1 MLLQKVSENMKEW
14 GHKRMNMK
22 VYKVMI
28 SNSIQQ
34 MFIYRT
40 TSLLIVVFGLIFY
53 LFELF
58 SGFVYFQYTDNIMG
72 WTKWDYFSLITTA
85 TIIMYGYNFFFVW
98 GDSTLDEEILE
109 GKLDY
114 IFLRPINSFW
124 YYSLYRIDFPSLIN
138 ILTGIAVQSYI
149 IYREKVGGLQIL
161 MYIVSVIMGVWFIFL
176 FNHLTVTVAF
186 WKEKANELTWVPE
199 ILTDFSSRPASI
211 YPKIIRFFMIWV
223 IPILTSINLPVDILR
238 GKINIMSMFWY
249 ILFLIA
255 LTIAVYK
262 MWYAGIKKY
271 QSSN

>member
-1 MLLQKVSENMKEW
+1 
-14 GHKRMNMK
+14 MNMK
-22 VYKVMI
+22 VYKIMI

-34 MFIYRT
+34 MLIYRT

-58 SGFVYFQYTDNIMG
+58 SGFVYFKYTDNIMG

-138 ILTGIAVQSYI
+138 ILAGIGVQSYI
-149 IYREKVGGLQIL
+149 IYKEKVGGLQIL

-186 WKEKANELTWVPE
+186 WKERANELTWVPE

-211 YPKIIRFFMIWV
+211 YPKIIRFLMIWI

-238 GKINIMSMFWY
+238 GKVNIMSMLWY
-249 ILFLIA
+249 ILFLIVF
-255 LTIAVYK
+255 TTAVYK

>member
-1 MLLQKVSENMKEW
+1 
-14 GHKRMNMK
+14 MNMK
-22 VYKVMI
+22 VYNVMI

-58 SGFVYFQYTDNIMG
+58 SGFVYFKYTDNIMG
-72 WTKWDYFSLITTA
+72 WTKWDYFSLITTS

-149 IYREKVGGLQIL
+149 IYREKIGILQIL

-211 YPKIIRFFMIWV
+211 YPKIIRFLMIWI

-238 GKINIMSMFWY
+238 GKVNMMSMLWY
-249 ILFLIA
+249 ILFLIVF
-255 LTIAVYK
+255 TIAVYK